1 MEDETIAK
9 KIQLKREGVA
19 LITNEKSKKS
29 KEVPMLLRDME
40 KLTLSHDGMMY
51 RHTTDKQQ
59 LGLPKKLI
67 SLVFTELRVKM
78 GHLGRESTL
87 QLIRN

>member
-40 KLTLSHDGMMY
+40 KLTIRSAEK
-51 RHTTDKQQ
+51 TD
-59 LGLPKKLI
+59 I
-67 SLVFTELRVKM
+67 TSF
-78 GHLGRESTL
+78 H
-87 QLIRN
+87 

>member
-40 KLTLSHDGMMY
+40 KLTLSDDGMMY
-51 RHTTDKQQ
+51 
-59 LGLPKKLI
+59 
-67 SLVFTELRVKM
+67 
-78 GHLGRESTL
+78 
-87 QLIRN
+87 